1 MVDKVEKLENE
12 RQYFREMQNVVQDIL
27 DQLTQLETMDA
38 RIQDLEADRPQF
50 QDFQQSLQKFFLAL
64 NQQTGALFQDQ
75 DDDPSTE

>member
-1 MVDKVEKLENE
+1 
-12 RQYFREMQNVVQDIL
+12 MQNVVQDVL

-38 RIQDLEADRPQF
+38 RIQYLEADRHQF

-75 DDDPSTE
+75 DDDPSTK